1 VKEEMLMRTAI
12 FCLTILLLFAFP
24 ISGKTAILKINT
36 GVISP
41 SMVHKE
47 IKMRLSEK
55 GENEDDPATDDGEDL
70 RDGDSDSNSNDD
82 SDKDNG

>member
-1 VKEEMLMRTAI
+1 MKAAI
-12 FCLTILLLFAFP
+12 FYLMILLFAFP
-24 ISGKTAILKINT
+24 ISGKAAILNNYT
-36 GVISP
+36 GVQNP

-47 IKMRLSEK
+47 IRMQLSENGK
-55 GENEDDPATDDGEDL
+55 NEDDPATDDGEDL

>member
-1 VKEEMLMRTAI
+1 MRTAI

-24 ISGKTAILKINT
+24 ISGKTAILKDNT
-36 GVISP
+36 GVKSP
-41 SMVHKE
+41 GTYDKGIRMQ
-47 IKMRLSEK
+47 LSENGK
-55 GENEDDPATDDGEDL
+55 NEDDPATDDGEDL

>member
-1 VKEEMLMRTAI
+1 MKTAI
-12 FCLTILLLFAFP
+12 FCLIMLFAFP
-24 ISGKTAILKINT
+24 ISEITTLSKINT
-36 GVISP
+36 GVKSSGSNDTGIR
-41 SMVHKE
+41 MQ
-47 IKMRLSEK
+47 LSEN

>member
-1 VKEEMLMRTAI
+1 MKTAI
-12 FCLTILLLFAFP
+12 FCLMILLLFAFP
-24 ISGKTAILKINT
+24 ISGKAANLKNNT
-36 GVISP
+36 GVKSP

-47 IKMRLSEK
+47 IKMQLSEN